1 MHGEEK
7 KKKSTARFGGHCIGF
22 LIPTVIV
29 GLRGWNKSGCGQ
41 RTGEVEQVNSFTS
54 APISRALG
62 FFPPGDRASQGLAG
76 SVPYPTPLQR
86 LSLQTTIAHT
96 FSGGNATLIS
106 RKSSG
111 KTTQS

>member
-7 KKKSTARFGGHCIGF
+7 KKKSTAHFGGHCIGF

-62 FFPPGDRASQGLAG
+62 FFPPRRSCLPRSRRQRTVPHSLAA
-76 SVPYPTPLQR
+76 PELTNNDCTYL
-86 LSLQTTIAHT
+86 
-96 FSGGNATLIS
+96 
-106 RKSSG
+106 
-111 KTTQS
+111 

>member
-1 MHGEEK
+1 MQGEEK

-54 APISRALG
+54 APISRAL
-62 FFPPGDRASQGLAG
+62 FFSPSAIVPPKVSQAAYCTALPCSA
-76 SVPYPTPLQR
+76 
-86 LSLQTTIAHT
+86 
-96 FSGGNATLIS
+96 
-106 RKSSG
+106 
-111 KTTQS
+111 